1 MSDTSSTTDGLPD
14 TTPDP
19 GSVQNPGSHTDE
31 QMQAQTCE
39 QDLQSEEPD
48 ESVES
53 DGEDDD
59 PDLTRL
65 SLKDDSECYVIAMNA
80 IPQCYTTSLSDARS
94 YMWEFARTMKSAVAF
109 EHNCYLREGNNRDH
123 IQLVGHYRLLVVPYD
138 RPIASFTVHCI
149 KELEEIDTLEEDCDS
164 PQEDDEEEEDGK
176 LASLIRH
183 FTG

>member
-1 MSDTSSTTDGLPD
+1 MPDTSSTTTELPD
-14 TTPDP
+14 TTPGI
-19 GSVQNPGSHTDE
+19 GSVQNPRSHTDE
-31 QMQAQTCE
+31 QVQTQTCE
-39 QDLQSEEPD
+39 QDIRSEEPD

-65 SLKDDSECYVIAMNA
+65 SLKDDSERYVIAMNA

-109 EHNCYLREGNNRDH
+109 ENNCYLREGNNRDH

-138 RPIASFTVHCI
+138 RPIASFTVHCV

-164 PQEDDEEEEDGK
+164 PQEEDGK